1 MAGRWMRTALAATT
15 AAAVVAGATLLPAP
29 ALAWGRNVLPGVAWN
44 HLGWL
49 WAWANI
55 KPVAQARESLQY
67 RLQQVDQTRLRF
79 TVTNTGKTPVPLVFR
94 GHTHEVVIRDGK
106 GKEVWRLTRET
117 AATTAIRQQQLKPGA
132 SLSYDVKLP
141 ELKPGRYTVEAYLLN
156 VNAGRTSGRATLTL
170 EIPEP
175 KPAAQLATSVAVVA
189 PEPGAAPMLAVTVRN
204 QGQQPV
210 ELEAKDGVLGEVVLS
225 GGGRTRFWTG
235 TIALPDRKAEKVR
248 WAAGESR
255 TWFVPLPKLNQGTT
269 YTAEVILRDLGKQ
282 PVARKAFVAGTA
294 PAGLRYTLT
303 VSGKDG
309 RQVRLQVT
317 NPGNK
322 PVDLTFPSGQQ
333 FDLVL
338 WQADGKE
345 AWRWAKDKAS
355 AAVVQTRRLQPGASL
370 TFDAELPRNLD
381 LSRVGLT
388 LAAYVKAKEV
398 GEDPVAAVAVR
409 EPQAAALAFE
419 FEAQASAEGG
429 RLNLTVRNTGKEPVT
444 LRFPSGAQHDFVLKD
459 EKGQEVWRWSK
470 GRAFIQPVQD
480 LRLNAGASLRY
491 TAELPAD
498 LPAGTYTAEA
508 WFLAEGY
515 DGKPVARE
523 RVTVA
528 PRKVSLRFTLAV
540 DRTTNPTRAKLTV
553 ANPGKEPVTI
563 RFPSSRQ
570 YDFVLRDE
578 KGKEVWRW
586 SQGRVFAQSVM
597 DARLNTGATLTYEAD
612 LPQNLAAGTYT
623 LEAWFLAEGYNGE
636 PVARERVT
644 FGGRA
649 TLQDLRFRVE
659 PVYEGKRL
667 TAFRVWVTNTARAPL
682 DLEFPTMQHLE
693 LRLRDSRGRVVWTWS
708 DGEVIL
714 VAPNSYRLGPGESRE
729 YTLNA
734 ADAPRGQYTLEV
746 YFPAEAE
753 KPAFTQAVDLK

>member
-1 MAGRWMRTALAATT
+1 MAGKWMRTVLAATT

-29 ALAWGRNVLPGVAWN
+29 ALAWGQNWLPAMAWSR
-44 HLGWL
+44 LGWL
-49 WAWANI
+49 WNWGHI
-55 KPVAQARESLQY
+55 KPVAQAKESLQY
-67 RLQQVDQTRLRF
+67 RLEQVNRTRLRF
-79 TVTNTGKTPVPLVFR
+79 TVTNAGKTPVPLVFQ

-106 GKEVWRLTRET
+106 GKEVWRLTEET
-117 AATTAIRQQQLKPGA
+117 AAVAAIRQLQLKPGA
-132 SLSYDVKLP
+132 ILSYDVELP
-141 ELKPGRYTVEAYLLN
+141 ELKPGRYTVEAYLLT
-156 VNAGRTSGRATLTL
+156 VNAGRTAGRATLTL
-170 EIPEP
+170 EIPEQ

-204 QGQQPV
+204 QGKQAAK
-210 ELEAKDGVLGEVVLS
+210 LEAEGGVLGEVVLS
-225 GGGRTRFWTG
+225 GGGRSRFWSG
-235 TIALPDRKAEKVR
+235 TIALPDRKMGEVQ
-248 WAAGESR
+248 WAPGESR
-255 TWFVPLPKLNQGTT
+255 TWFVPLPELKQGTT

-303 VSGKDG
+303 LSGKDR

-355 AAVVQTRRLQPGASL
+355 TAVVQTRRLQPGASL
-370 TFDAELPRNLD
+370 TFDAELPRDLD
-381 LSRVGLT
+381 LARAGLT
-388 LAAYVKAKEV
+388 LAAYVTATEV

-419 FEAQASAEGG
+419 FEAQASADGG
-429 RLNLTVRNTGKEPVT
+429 RLNLTVRNTGKEAVT

-470 GRAFIQPVQD
+470 GLAFVQPVQD

-491 TAELPAD
+491 SAELPAD

-515 DGKPVARE
+515 SGKPVARE

-528 PRKVSLRFTLAV
+528 PKKASLRFTLTV
-540 DRTTNPTRAKLTV
+540 DRDRNPGRAKLTV

-563 RFPSSRQ
+563 RFSSSRQ

-586 SQGRVFAQSVM
+586 SQDRLFAQPVT
-597 DARLNTGATLTYEAD
+597 DARLNAGAVLTYESD
-612 LPQNLAAGTYT
+612 LPQNLPAGTYT
-623 LEAWFLAEGYNGE
+623 LEAWFLAEGYNGG

-644 FGGRA
+644 FTGRA
-649 TLQDLRFRVE
+649 TLGDLRFQVE

-667 TAFRVWVTNTARAPL
+667 TAFRVRVTNTARAAL

-734 ADAPRGQYTLEV
+734 ADAPKGQYTLEV

-753 KPAFTQAVDLK
+753 KPAFTQSVDLK